1 MAMMS
6 AERRLGDVVDAHP
19 HLMIARAQIELG
31 EEANPMELV
40 EKLVHDGYGKL
51 VLGSLGVEGA
61 VVDAETLGLIRLAN
75 KEYRRR
81 EWRSARA
88 DNPLGE
94 HGVALALQLILL
106 QLGVS
111 VWSHGDRCCSREQ
124 MDAVVV
130 WSGQRQASRLLECGG
145 MLKKKPVQHGL
156 LVTCGYH
163 RCYGGSRV
171 EGRHPRCPATIHGG
185 RRAGMPSSWPRGP
198 K

>member
-1 MAMMS
+1 
-6 AERRLGDVVDAHP
+6 
-19 HLMIARAQIELG
+19 
-31 EEANPMELV
+31 MELV
-40 EKLVHDGYGKL
+40 EKLVHDEDGKL

-61 VVDAETLGLIRLAN
+61 VVDAETLGLIRLAD
-75 KEYRRR
+75 KEYGRR
-81 EWRSARA
+81 EWRSARV

-111 VWSHGDRCCSREQ
+111 IWSHGDRCCSREQ
-124 MDAVVV
+124 MDAMVV
-130 WSGQRQASRLLECGG
+130 WSGRRQASGLLECGG

-171 EGRHPRCPATIHGG
+171 RRVGTPDAPPQYTVVVALECHRHGLEV
-185 RRAGMPSSWPRGP
+185 PSDGP
-198 K
+198 